1 MYTNVKLLVTRD
13 TEKSIAGII
22 VSFIDRVLM
31 NDSFS
36 KATSAPVLSDRF
48 M

>member
-1 MYTNVKLLVTRD
+1 MHTYVKVLVSRD
-13 TEKSIAGII
+13 TEKSIAENV

-36 KATSAPVLSDRF
+36 RATSAPFLSDRF

>member
-1 MYTNVKLLVTRD
+1 VKLLVSRD
-13 TEKSIAGII
+13 KKKSIAGNI

-36 KATSAPVLSDRF
+36 RATSAPVLSDGF